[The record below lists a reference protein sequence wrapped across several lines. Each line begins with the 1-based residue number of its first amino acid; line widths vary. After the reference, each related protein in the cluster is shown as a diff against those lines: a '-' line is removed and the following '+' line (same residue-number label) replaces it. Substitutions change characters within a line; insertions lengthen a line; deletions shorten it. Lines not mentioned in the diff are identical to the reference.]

1 MIRLPVSIGEALD
14 KLTILDIKLQ
24 KIQDPS
30 KRSYCQTEYDL
41 LHAELAPYLETHEF
55 HYARLREVNL
65 QIWEM
70 QDDIRAR
77 PDPQKCV
84 DILDKNDARFRMKD
98 VINQTTASAIREQKG
113 YPARRALFIG
123 HMGLGDH
130 IGLIGAVRYIAM
142 QYDETVVVCLKKNL
156 KNLAAMYA
164 DTPSIKLFPVEQPF
178 FKWSYETDSAV
189 AIVYEPSEFT
199 RVYKSG
205 QYVPNRL
212 NRLEG
217 LPTCFYLDMGLDP
230 ALRHSHFHI
239 PTTRRAKE
247 LYAWLDG
254 RDYIFVHQTS
264 SSNTTP
270 LVSWDIST
278 TLTIDPN
285 TNLYPTDH
293 HWHRI
298 AEIFVDEPFLVYK
311 LVLQN
316 AKEIHAVESSF
327 YCLACYIPLK
337 AVVKR
342 CYARDTGAFISTY
355 DFT

>member
-14 KLTILDIKLQ
+14 KLTILEIKLQ
-24 KIQDPS
+24 KIRDPS
-30 KRSYCQTEYDL
+30 KRSYVQTEHDV
-41 LHAELAPYLETHEF
+41 LHAELTPYLETHAF
-55 HYARLREVNL
+55 TYARLREVNL

-70 QDDIRAR
+70 QDDIRVR

-84 DILDKNDARFRMKD
+84 DILDKNDVRFRMKD
-98 VINQTTASAIREQKG
+98 IINQTTASAIREQKG
-113 YPARRALFIG
+113 YPTRRALFIG

-142 QYDETVVVCLKKNL
+142 QHDETVVACLEKNL
-156 KNLAAMYA
+156 KNLASIYA
-164 DTPSIKLFPVEQPF
+164 DNPTIKLFPLENPF
-178 FKWSYETDSAV
+178 FKWSYETDSGV
-189 AIVYEPSEFT
+189 ALVYDPADFAH
-199 RVYKSG
+199 VYKSG
-205 QYVPNRL
+205 QYLPDRPQ
-212 NRLEG
+212 RSEG
-217 LPTCFYLDMGLDP
+217 LPSCFYLDMGLDP
-230 ALRHSHFHI
+230 ILRHTYFYI

-247 LYAWLDG
+247 MYAWLDG

-264 SSNTTP
+264 STNTTP
-270 LVSWDIST
+270 LVSWDIDK

-285 TNLYPTDH
+285 TNLYPADH
-293 HWHRI
+293 YWHRI
-298 AEIFVDEPFLVYK
+298 AQIFVEQPFLDYR